1 VGVFFWTQCKPTC
14 QLRLYC
20 PMWLNRN
27 YTFWQTSTTLITIK
41 IIIIIIIRNPPA
53 FLAVMANALT
63 ASLWFHGKGDRPW
76 HGTWQSPLHCQTPIY
91 KRHAS
96 SAGAAAEMAASR
108 KQSKYTAPPGSY
120 LFQPTALETLG
131 PINESAVQFL
141 NNLGLRIASTSAE
154 DNQGLYLSQRLSIAL
169 QRYNA
174 ILLHESFVTDDD
186 PGY

>member
-1 VGVFFWTQCKPTC
+1 
-14 QLRLYC
+14 
-20 PMWLNRN
+20 
-27 YTFWQTSTTLITIK
+27 
-41 IIIIIIIRNPPA
+41 
-53 FLAVMANALT
+53 
-63 ASLWFHGKGDRPW
+63 
-76 HGTWQSPLHCQTPIY
+76 
-91 KRHAS
+91 
-96 SAGAAAEMAASR
+96 MAASR

>member
-1 VGVFFWTQCKPTC
+1 MQVKKSGCFFWTQCKPTC

-41 IIIIIIIRNPPA
+41 IIIIIIIIRNPPA
-53 FLAVMANALT
+53 FLAVMAKRPDGLT
-63 ASLWFHGKGDRPW
+63 LIPWQRRQTLTWDATVATTLPDSYIQAS
-76 HGTWQSPLHCQTPIY
+76 
-91 KRHAS
+91 AS

-141 NNLGLRIASTSAE
+141 NNLGLKNRF
-154 DNQGLYLSQRLSIAL
+154 NLCWG
-169 QRYNA
+169 
-174 ILLHESFVTDDD
+174 
-186 PGY
+186 